1 MDKMRV
7 ILKSLMDKEGHNAH
21 DVQRRT
27 GVNQSTTFRFITG
40 QSGEPRPSTVRK
52 WARMYNLS
60 ESQLRGD
67 LPIDG
72 IHVPADK
79 PELKNLLSPDD
90 YKHLANMKKLD
101 REARG
106 ILHRLSEMLAEEPGS
121 AKKKEN
127 PEESGGEKEPR
138 NQLRV
143 GRVRYASPIK
153 KRRIRENID
162 APKRTGTS

>member
-40 QSGEPRPSTVRK
+40 QSGEPRPSTVRA

-72 IHVPADK
+72 IPMPADK
-79 PELKNLLSPDD
+79 PELKDLLSPAD
-90 YKHLANMKKLD
+90 YKHLANLKKLD
-101 REARG
+101 GETKG
-106 ILHRLSEMLAEEPGS
+106 ILRRLTEILA
-121 AKKKEN
+121 
-127 PEESGGEKEPR
+127 KEPETHQNGSIDDR
-138 NQLRV
+138 STKNELSNQLRV
-143 GRVRYASPIK
+143 GEIHYPTPPKKSRIKVNFDAS
-153 KRRIRENID
+153 
-162 APKRTGTS
+162 KRTGTS